1 MQKSLQIKFTV
12 DAKAPVV
19 TKGEDM
25 STIDKSS
32 LMVLVYDVTNKAD
45 GQARFI
51 AELPILKTTTN
62 SDGNVEF
69 LCALDIELP
78 EVPEQAPSYKFVV
91 LTNSTNEQYGLSYG
105 PDWVPNIESL
115 DFPYPFNSGVV
126 PMWGVKTHEIEY
138 GADGEPV
145 ELQNL
150 GQIDVLRAAAK
161 VGVKLSDEVKAQ
173 GFTIEDLKINYVAGS
188 GYSVPGKWNTVAAT
202 DVLAHSDAFRPVTS
216 GTVLADV
223 NAFSTIETTGQKLI
237 YIPEI
242 ANDEELAMS
251 ITLKK
256 GDEVF
261 EFPYE
266 KGIKFRTYSE
276 GAPTDEK
283 FNVIR
288 NHFYDYTVTA
298 VHTDIELEMIE
309 YETLPWIPEEV
320 EVGGEVKYL
329 VLNTDLVKIYS
340 ENVDATTL
348 KFTSSSPI
356 ASVVLKDMYSHDV
369 RGENFTMGTD
379 GVTAYYVSKYG
390 QKIQLGE
397 DPGFTMPDKEVALV
411 KEQVILANISADAEQ
426 NVLQGGITIT
436 SPFMADPENEIAELQ
451 GESHY
456 NTIRYLEF
464 EVTNEQGL
472 TDIFRV
478 EQYPPVIVTNIE
490 GFFSYRDD
498 FRIGKEPEHYHYHN
512 PGAFQ
517 SEFGKIRPVDN
528 GEPTHY
534 LNPVAPFFTLAIYYP
549 YHLHECSEDGTI
561 LSTNCGAYVGFEE
574 LVAGLM
580 ERDYMKTFED
590 VSAAPGAFH
599 REHYMT
605 ANGQHLISSDP
616 SNKSKYYQNLGP
628 CYYDEATG
636 KYYRRHYTG
645 NSFNTFY
652 QKYVD
657 HVYTEDSLNPANQER
672 LAGQADI
679 CSMAPSQVT
688 WDRWEVW
695 GIQSNN
701 INHRMYHIR
710 TSTTSPEYSL
720 GRPKLVDI
728 NGNPTTDVERGDTQ
742 EGPANARMVSPSFMV
757 ASQLGGTNVPA
768 NRDHY
773 VVPQAVGMYTFAKR
787 QCREY
792 VETTYEDLNG
802 NMKYDDG
809 EPVTHYHDWR
819 LPTKAE
825 IELIIKLQRNTRA
838 IDQVLNGK
846 TYFCASLNPD
856 SYENEDDILSGEVEN
871 WTSDGYYMRC
881 VRDVYE
887 D

>member
-1 MQKSLQIKFTV
+1 
-12 DAKAPVV
+12 
-19 TKGEDM
+19 
-25 STIDKSS
+25 
-32 LMVLVYDVTNKAD
+32 
-45 GQARFI
+45 
-51 AELPILKTTTN
+51 
-62 SDGNVEF
+62 
-69 LCALDIELP
+69 
-78 EVPEQAPSYKFVV
+78 
-91 LTNSTNEQYGLSYG
+91 
-105 PDWVPNIESL
+105 
-115 DFPYPFNSGVV
+115 
-126 PMWGVKTHEIEY
+126 
-138 GADGEPV
+138 
-145 ELQNL
+145 
-150 GQIDVLRAAAK
+150 
-161 VGVKLSDEVKAQ
+161 
-173 GFTIEDLKINYVAGS
+173 
-188 GYSVPGKWNTVAAT
+188 
-202 DVLAHSDAFRPVTS
+202 
-216 GTVLADV
+216 
-223 NAFSTIETTGQKLI
+223 
-237 YIPEI
+237 
-242 ANDEELAMS
+242 
-251 ITLKK
+251 
-256 GDEVF
+256 
-261 EFPYE
+261 
-266 KGIKFRTYSE
+266 
-276 GAPTDEK
+276 
-283 FNVIR
+283 
-288 NHFYDYTVTA
+288 
-298 VHTDIELEMIE
+298 
-309 YETLPWIPEEV
+309 
-320 EVGGEVKYL
+320 
-329 VLNTDLVKIYS
+329 
-340 ENVDATTL
+340 
-348 KFTSSSPI
+348 
-356 ASVVLKDMYSHDV
+356 MYSHDV

-397 DPGFTMPDKEVALV
+397 DPGFTMTDKETALA
-411 KEQVILANISADAEQ
+411 KEKVILANISADAEQ
-426 NVLQGGITIT
+426 AVLQGGITII
-436 SPFMADPENEIAELQ
+436 SPFMADPKNEIAELQ

-472 TDIFRV
+472 TEVFRV

-561 LSTNCGAYVGFEE
+561 LSTQCGNYVGFEE

-590 VSAAPGAFH
+590 VSDAPGAFH
-599 REHYMT
+599 REHYKT
-605 ANGQHLISSDP
+605 AKGEHLISSDP

-628 CYYDEATG
+628 CYYDEAKG

-657 HVYTEDSLNPANQER
+657 HVYTEDSVNPNKQIR

-688 WDRWEVW
+688 WDRWEIW
-695 GIQSNN
+695 GIQPSN

-773 VVPQAVGMYTFAKR
+773 VVPKAVGMYTFAKR

>member
-1 MQKSLQIKFTV
+1 MQLTFTV
-12 DAKAPVV
+12 NTKAPVA
-19 TKGEDM
+19 TKGLAGVDAN
-25 STIDKSS
+25 S
-32 LMVLVYDVTNKAD
+32 LMVLAYDTD
-45 GQARFI
+45 GNFI
-51 AELPILKTTTN
+51 SELPILKT
-62 SDGNVEF
+62 SEKDSKVEF
-69 LCALDIELP
+69 LCNFNAALPVTSGADN
-78 EVPEQAPSYKFVV
+78 APSYKFVV
-91 LTNSTNEQYGLSYG
+91 LTNSTNQQYGMSYDSNG
-105 PDWVPNIESL
+105 VPQIESL
-115 DFPYPFNSGVV
+115 DFSYPFQSTV
-126 PMWGVKTHEIEY
+126 PMWGVKTYTFKY
-138 GADGEPV
+138 GTDGKVLETQ
-145 ELQNL
+145 EL
-150 GQIDVLRAAAK
+150 GQIDVLRSAAK
-161 VGVKLSDEVKAQ
+161 VGVRLSDELTDE
-173 GFTIEDLKINYVAGS
+173 GYTIKDIKINYVSGS
-188 GYSVPGKWNTVAAT
+188 GYSVPANWNNVASTNALT
-202 DVLAHSDAFRPVTS
+202 ASDGFRPAPGVS
-216 GTVLADV
+216 LSDV
-223 NAFSTIETTGQKLI
+223 NAFSVSKQEGYVGMHYI

-242 ANDEELAMS
+242 KNDEELAMA
-251 ITLKK
+251 ITFLKD
-256 GDEVF
+256 GEEIPF
-261 EFPYE
+261 TYE
-266 KGIKFRTYSE
+266 NGIKFRTYLE
-276 GAPTDEK
+276 GMPTDEK
-283 FNVIR
+283 FNVVR
-288 NHFYDYTVTA
+288 NHFYDYRVTA
-298 VHTDIELEMIE
+298 INTSIELEMIE
-309 YETLPWIPEEV
+309 YETLPWIPEDV
-320 EVGGEVKYL
+320 EIGGEVKYL

-356 ASVVLKDMYSHDV
+356 ASVELKDMYSHDV

-397 DPGFTMPDKEVALV
+397 DPGFTMPDKEAALA

-472 TDIFRV
+472 TETFRV

-561 LSTNCGAYVGFEE
+561 LSTQCGNYVGFEE

-590 VSAAPGAFH
+590 VSDAPGAFH
-599 REHYMT
+599 REHYKT
-605 ANGQHLISSDP
+605 AKGEHLISSDP

-657 HVYTEDSLNPANQER
+657 HVYTEDSLNPNKQER

-688 WDRWEVW
+688 WDRWEIW
-695 GIQSNN
+695 GIQPSN

-773 VVPQAVGMYTFAKR
+773 VVPKAVGMYTFAKR

-856 SYENEDDILSGEVEN
+856 SYENEGDILSGEVEN

>member
-1 MQKSLQIKFTV
+1 MQLTFTV
-12 DAKAPVV
+12 NTKAPVA
-19 TKGEDM
+19 TKGLAGVDAN
-25 STIDKSS
+25 S
-32 LMVLVYDVTNKAD
+32 LMVLAYDTD
-45 GQARFI
+45 GNFI
-51 AELPILKTTTN
+51 SELPILKT
-62 SDGNVEF
+62 SQKDSKVEF
-69 LCALDIELP
+69 LCNFNAALPVTSGADN
-78 EVPEQAPSYKFVV
+78 APSYKFVV
-91 LTNSTNEQYGLSYG
+91 LTNSTNQQYGMSYDSNG
-105 PDWVPNIESL
+105 VPQIESL
-115 DFPYPFNSGVV
+115 DFSYPFQSTV
-126 PMWGVKTHEIEY
+126 PMWGVKTYTFKY
-138 GADGEPV
+138 GTDGKVLETQ
-145 ELQNL
+145 EL
-150 GQIDVLRAAAK
+150 GQIDVLRSAAK
-161 VGVKLSDEVKAQ
+161 VGVRLSEQLTAE
-173 GFTIEDLKINYVAGS
+173 GYTIKDIKINYVSGS
-188 GYSVPGKWNTVAAT
+188 GYSVPANWNTVAAT
-202 DVLAHSDAFRPVTS
+202 DKLTAADGFRPAPGVS
-216 GTVLADV
+216 LSDV
-223 NAFSTIETTGQKLI
+223 NAFSVSKQEGYVGMHYI

-242 ANDEELAMS
+242 ENDEELAMA
-251 ITLKK
+251 ITFLKD
-256 GDEVF
+256 GEEIPF
-261 EFPYE
+261 TYE
-266 KGIKFRTYSE
+266 NGIKFRTYLE
-276 GAPTDEK
+276 GMPTDEK
-283 FNVIR
+283 FNVVR
-288 NHFYDYTVTA
+288 NHFYDYHITA
-298 VHTDIELEMIE
+298 INTSIELEMIE
-309 YETLPWIPEEV
+309 YETLPWIPEDV
-320 EVGGEVKYL
+320 EIGGEVKYL

-356 ASVVLKDMYSHDV
+356 ASVELKDMYSHDV

-397 DPGFTMPDKEVALV
+397 DPGFTMPDKEAALA

-436 SPFMADPENEIAELQ
+436 SPFMAEPENEIAELQ

-472 TDIFRV
+472 TETFRV

-561 LSTNCGAYVGFEE
+561 LSTQCGNYVGFEE

-590 VSAAPGAFH
+590 VSDAPGAFH
-599 REHYMT
+599 REHYKT
-605 ANGQHLISSDP
+605 AKGEHLISSDP

-657 HVYTEDSLNPANQER
+657 HVYTEDSLNPNKQER

-688 WDRWEVW
+688 WDRWEIW
-695 GIQSNN
+695 GIQPSN

-773 VVPQAVGMYTFAKR
+773 VVPKAVGMYTFAKR

-856 SYENEDDILSGEVEN
+856 SYENEGDILSGEVEN

>member
-1 MQKSLQIKFTV
+1 
-12 DAKAPVV
+12 
-19 TKGEDM
+19 
-25 STIDKSS
+25 
-32 LMVLVYDVTNKAD
+32 
-45 GQARFI
+45 
-51 AELPILKTTTN
+51 
-62 SDGNVEF
+62 
-69 LCALDIELP
+69 
-78 EVPEQAPSYKFVV
+78 
-91 LTNSTNEQYGLSYG
+91 
-105 PDWVPNIESL
+105 
-115 DFPYPFNSGVV
+115 
-126 PMWGVKTHEIEY
+126 
-138 GADGEPV
+138 
-145 ELQNL
+145 
-150 GQIDVLRAAAK
+150 
-161 VGVKLSDEVKAQ
+161 
-173 GFTIEDLKINYVAGS
+173 
-188 GYSVPGKWNTVAAT
+188 
-202 DVLAHSDAFRPVTS
+202 
-216 GTVLADV
+216 
-223 NAFSTIETTGQKLI
+223 
-237 YIPEI
+237 
-242 ANDEELAMS
+242 
-251 ITLKK
+251 
-256 GDEVF
+256 
-261 EFPYE
+261 
-266 KGIKFRTYSE
+266 
-276 GAPTDEK
+276 
-283 FNVIR
+283 
-288 NHFYDYTVTA
+288 
-298 VHTDIELEMIE
+298 
-309 YETLPWIPEEV
+309 
-320 EVGGEVKYL
+320 
-329 VLNTDLVKIYS
+329 VKIYS
-340 ENVDATTL
+340 ENVDETTL

-356 ASVVLKDMYSHDV
+356 ASLVLKDVYSHDS
-369 RGENFTMGTD
+369 RD
-379 GVTAYYVSKYG
+379 GKFEKGSDDVSAYYVGKFG
-390 QKIQLGE
+390 QKTQLGT
-397 DPGFTMPDKEVALV
+397 DPGFPMDDKAAALA

-472 TDIFRV
+472 TEVFRV

-561 LSTNCGAYVGFEE
+561 LSTQCGNYVGFEE

-590 VSAAPGAFH
+590 VSDAPGAFH
-599 REHYMT
+599 REHYKT
-605 ANGQHLISSDP
+605 AKGEHLISSDP

-628 CYYDEATG
+628 CYYDEAKG

-657 HVYTEDSLNPANQER
+657 HVYTEDSVNPNKQIR

-688 WDRWEVW
+688 WDRWEIW
-695 GIQSNN
+695 GIQPNN

-773 VVPQAVGMYTFAKR
+773 VVPKAVGMYTFAKR